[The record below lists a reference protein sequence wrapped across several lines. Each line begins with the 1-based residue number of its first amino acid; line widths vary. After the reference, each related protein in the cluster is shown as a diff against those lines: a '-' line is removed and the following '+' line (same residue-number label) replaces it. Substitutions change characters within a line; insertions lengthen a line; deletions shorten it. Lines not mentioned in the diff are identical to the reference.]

1 MVINSGYAPP
11 HRLMPHRCVYKAIK
25 EKRVLIDA
33 IPWMRTSKV
42 NETEPCELDT
52 VQVQFPES

>member
-1 MVINSGYAPP
+1 
-11 HRLMPHRCVYKAIK
+11 MPHRCVYKAIK